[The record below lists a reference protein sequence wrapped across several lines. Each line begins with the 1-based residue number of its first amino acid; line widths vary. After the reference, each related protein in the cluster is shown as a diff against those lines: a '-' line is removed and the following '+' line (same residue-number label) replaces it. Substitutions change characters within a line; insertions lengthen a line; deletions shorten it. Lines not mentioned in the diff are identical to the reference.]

1 MHKAISALVLVAILF
16 TASTIAVPTGEE
28 NFSVEKNVNSNAVHS
43 EFDCPCF
50 LTTKSDA
57 AAQCKL
63 PENNACTVV
72 DAKVDDG
79 AKGSTCCNPPS
90 EKNSVRTEMQH
101 AVRGCRRV
109 FTYNCVKKRC
119 VLAIIHGRRII
130 ICKAY
135 TAVCST
141 YSC

>member
-1 MHKAISALVLVAILF
+1 MYKAISALVLVAVLF

-28 NFSVEKNVNSNAVHS
+28 NSSVEKNVNSGAVHS
-43 EFDCPCF
+43 EFDCPCI

-72 DAKVDDG
+72 EAKVDNG

-109 FTYNCVKKRC
+109 FTYNCLKWGC
-119 VLAIIHGRRII
+119 NYAIRHGRRLF
-130 ICKAY
+130 ICGY
-135 TAVCST
+135 YSGVCST